1 LRAFTPGY
9 LLKAGISTRSR
20 PADAVDE
27 HCGKRDEAMTA
38 AVPAAPDA
46 PTIYIPHRWSEPHS
60 PDRLKTSLVAGT
72 TIAGGRIRLL
82 VFYGDAPHLQF
93 WQAADTVTGQHLA
106 VTVVDSANALP
117 TATVGGIL
125 SHTASLRGIDSPGL
139 ARVIDVGRD
148 RCGGVIVCEWT
159 RGATLKEVANTT
171 PSPIGVADA
180 MLSLAET
187 ADVVHGAGL
196 ALSLDH
202 PERIRVSVEGRVVLA
217 FPATMPNTTPRDDL
231 RGIGAVMYGLL
242 VNRWPL
248 RGEAATKD
256 WESVPID
263 AEGRIQEPAVL
274 DSRVPFLIS
283 STAAG
288 LVRDGDGIRS
298 ANTIS
303 TLLRQAVD
311 EATNGAAPSA
321 TRRLVL
327 PPPPGSYATFRNFG
341 PAERAEHARRQ
352 LVKTFLATTAVVV
365 LVVLMN
371 FATTISRIVGTFDPD
386 ATMNANK
393 LGLQTTSPM
402 SASSPPAATP
412 PVGPAGTVKPLKA
425 SVFSP
430 GGSPDSPSSARLAID
445 GDPATAWPTDTYVDA
460 QPFPKFKDGV
470 GLLLQLPQPTSLS
483 AVTIDLDS
491 TGTVAQIR
499 SSANA
504 TPAKLSDTAELS
516 PPTPLRPGHNVIPVN
531 SSAAPTAFVLV
542 WISTLGTTGGKSHS
556 DISEVTIQSAVRPRR

>member
-1 LRAFTPGY
+1 
-9 LLKAGISTRSR
+9 
-20 PADAVDE
+20 
-27 HCGKRDEAMTA
+27 MTA
-38 AVPAAPDA
+38 TQPVAPEA
-46 PTIYIPHRWSEPHS
+46 PTTDIPRYWAGPYSSRGENTP
-60 PDRLKTSLVAGT
+60 LVAGT

-82 VFYGDAPHLQF
+82 ICYGDAPHLQF
-93 WQAADTVTGQHLA
+93 WQAADTLTGQHLA
-106 VTVVDSANALP
+106 VTVVDSENALP
-117 TATVGGIL
+117 TATVDAIL
-125 SHTASLRGIDSPGL
+125 SHTADLRGIDSPGL

-148 RCGGVIVCEWT
+148 RCGGVVVSEWT
-159 RGATLKEVANTT
+159 RGATLKEVADTT

-180 MLSLAET
+180 VLSLAET

-196 ALSLDH
+196 ALSIDH
-202 PERIRVSVEGRVVLA
+202 PERIRISVDGRVVLA

-248 RGEAATKD
+248 RGEAATTD
-256 WESVPID
+256 WESVEID

-274 DSRVPFLIS
+274 NSRVPFLIS

-298 ANTIS
+298 AKTIS
-303 TLLRQAVD
+303 TLLREASD
-311 EATNGAAPSA
+311 EAKNGATPSA

-327 PPPPGSYATFRNFG
+327 PPPPGCYASFRNFG
-341 PAERAEHARRQ
+341 PTERAEYARRQ
-352 LVKTFLATTAVVV
+352 LLKICLGTAAAVI
-365 LVVLMN
+365 LLVLMN
-371 FATTISRIVGTFDPD
+371 FATTISRIVGTFDTN
-386 ATMNANK
+386 ATLDANK
-393 LGLQTTSPM
+393 LGLQTTPPMPASP
-402 SASSPPAATP
+402 SPLAATP

-430 GGSPDSPSSARLAID
+430 GGSADSPNSAGMAID
-445 GDPATAWPTDTYVDA
+445 GDPATAWSTDTYVDA

-470 GLLLQLPQPTSLS
+470 GLLLQLPQPTSLT
-483 AVTIDLDS
+483 AVTVDLDS

-499 SSANA
+499 SSASA

-531 SSAAPTAFVLV
+531 SSAAPTTFVLV

-556 DISEVTIQSAVRPRR
+556 DISEVTLQSAVPLR